1 MEHATLSEDAVFE
14 IYDVVERKQ
23 EIIVNYQLSD
33 VNSIDVSHLASGMY
47 FLKVW
52 EKVVRFVKE

>member
-1 MEHATLSEDAVFE
+1 MSEDAVFE